1 MALSDRQIERYS
13 RQIIVP
19 GIGGRGQQRLLA
31 ARLAIGGAMADLE
44 TPLAYLVGA
53 GVGTIFVE
61 TAGESPL
68 DSRMLDDLHALN
80 PDSCVA
86 AISESPAEI
95 DLAMMLIG
103 SAPSLATARAAI
115 DRSPG
120 RRLILARLDLPPRIA
135 VLAAAP
141 CPLCAAIELLA
152 PFGQR
157 AENAAFIAMV
167 ATAEA
172 LRILTD
178 PNQPGALRLIEFNGY
193 QSHRLVIGR
202 RSAAAPCR
210 CESTRS
216 ADG

>member
-31 ARLAIGGAMADLE
+31 ARLALSGAMADLE
-44 TPLAYLVGA
+44 APLAYLVGA

-61 TAGESPL
+61 AAGGPPI
-68 DSRMLDDLHALN
+68 DSRLIDDLRELN
-80 PDSCVA
+80 PDSRVA
-86 AISESPAEI
+86 AISESPAQV
-95 DLAMMLIG
+95 DLAIMLIG
-103 SAPSLATARAAI
+103 GAPSLAAARAAI

-135 VLAAAP
+135 VLGAAP
-141 CPLCAAIELLA
+141 CPLCADLELLG
-152 PFGQR
+152 PFGKR
-157 AENAAFIAMV
+157 AENAAFVAMV

-172 LRILTD
+172 IRILTD
-178 PNQPGALRLIEFNGY
+178 PNQPGAPRLIEFNGY
-193 QSHRLVIGR
+193 QSHSVVIGR
-202 RSAAAPCR
+202 RTGVARCR
-210 CESTRS
+210 CESVRS